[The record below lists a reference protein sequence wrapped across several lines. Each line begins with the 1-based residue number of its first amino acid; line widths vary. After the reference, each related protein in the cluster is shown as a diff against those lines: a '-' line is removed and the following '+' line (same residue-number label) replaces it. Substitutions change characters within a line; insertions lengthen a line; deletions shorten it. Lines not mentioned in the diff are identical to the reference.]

1 MRKVLGVNGLGVA
14 LWQKKESHASQSERQ
29 GKHAGCRMTNDRKH
43 RKACPGGDSWQSRE
57 ESRGE
62 PLFDGRSLPAMGKQ
76 LGTCTHGLDGVKGGD
91 THGRNRGAKSGESLS
106 GSAPVADKGRYKP
119 RGESRPNARQE
130 VGDGH
135 SSADGGDS
143 TTPPEQRAI
152 SLDVPPNT
160 GGDGVNARKAT
171 STSKK
176 RSQVLWDGLYES
188 AKKQPE
194 RKYGNLYDKLWRP
207 DILHEAWRRVRAN
220 KGAPGVDGESVAWIK
235 SYGVDLYLAELA
247 AELRAE
253 DFRPG
258 LVKRVFIPKGDGRL
272 RPLGIPT
279 VTDRVVQMAVKLV
292 VEPLF
297 EADFLPCSYGFRPKT
312 SSHHALRVIDDHL
325 RRGYRWV
332 VDVDLKSYFDTIPH
346 DALLE
351 LVGRRVADRKVM
363 RLIRLWLKAGILHQG
378 VVAYPELGS
387 PQGGVLSPLL
397 ANIYLHEVDKE
408 WRWRGPRAVLVR
420 YADDMLILC
429 PTEADARRELEHL
442 TGCLDKLKL
451 TLNAE
456 KTRLVCAP
464 DGFDFLG
471 FSYRAGYYT
480 RGGKLRQTM
489 VKVPRRKAEQGMRDK
504 IKKTVKELHLGDS
517 LNDTVKLLNAML
529 RGWFNYFR
537 VGNVKEALE
546 GIVRHACFQLRI
558 YLRRRFHRKRSQY
571 SRRWTDKMF
580 HETYKLYTASEL
592 LTGRRANAYS

>member
-1 MRKVLGVNGLGVA
+1 
-14 LWQKKESHASQSERQ
+14 
-29 GKHAGCRMTNDRKH
+29 
-43 RKACPGGDSWQSRE
+43 
-57 ESRGE
+57 
-62 PLFDGRSLPAMGKQ
+62 
-76 LGTCTHGLDGVKGGD
+76 
-91 THGRNRGAKSGESLS
+91 
-106 GSAPVADKGRYKP
+106 
-119 RGESRPNARQE
+119 
-130 VGDGH
+130 
-135 SSADGGDS
+135 
-143 TTPPEQRAI
+143 
-152 SLDVPPNT
+152 
-160 GGDGVNARKAT
+160 VNARKAT

-176 RSQVLWDGLYES
+176 RSQVLWEGLCES

-194 RKYGNLYDKLWRP
+194 RKYGNLYDKVWRP
-207 DILHEAWRRVRAN
+207 DILGEAWRRVSAN
-220 KGAPGVDGESVAWIK
+220 KGAPGVDGKSVEWIK
-235 SYGVDLYLAELA
+235 SYGVELYLEELA

-258 LVKRVFIPKGDGRL
+258 LVKRVFIPKGDGRQ

-297 EADFLPCSYGFRPKT
+297 EADFLPCSYGFRPGR
-312 SSHHALRVIDDHL
+312 SAHDALRVIDDHL

-346 DALLE
+346 DALLK

-378 VVAYPELGS
+378 VVENPELGS

-471 FSYRAGYYT
+471 FSYRVGYYA

-504 IKKTVKELHLGDS
+504 IKKTVKELHLGDP
-517 LNDTVKLLNAML
+517 LNDTVNLLNAML

-571 SRRWTDKMF
+571 SRRWTDQMF
-580 HETYKLYTASEL
+580 HDTYKLYTASEL
-592 LTGRRANAYS
+592 LTGRRANANS

>member
-1 MRKVLGVNGLGVA
+1 VRKVLGVNGLGVA

-332 VDVDLKSYFDTIPH
+332 VDVDLKSYLDTVSYCVPSH
-346 DALLE
+346 GRLSKR
-351 LVGRRVADRKVM
+351 VGCGSSTLMRRPLRLPRRTWTAESSPRFTRCKTVCRKTPSIRVASSM
-363 RLIRLWLKAGILHQG
+363 GT
-378 VVAYPELGS
+378 YPGGS
-387 PQGGVLSPLL
+387 CSW
-397 ANIYLHEVDKE
+397 K
-408 WRWRGPRAVLVR
+408 RWRSRSSTRMRQGEPGVS
-420 YADDMLILC
+420 C
-429 PTEADARRELEHL
+429 SPTM
-442 TGCLDKLKL
+442 K
-451 TLNAE
+451 
-456 KTRLVCAP
+456 P
-464 DGFDFLG
+464 
-471 FSYRAGYYT
+471 
-480 RGGKLRQTM
+480 
-489 VKVPRRKAEQGMRDK
+489 
-504 IKKTVKELHLGDS
+504 
-517 LNDTVKLLNAML
+517 
-529 RGWFNYFR
+529 
-537 VGNVKEALE
+537 
-546 GIVRHACFQLRI
+546 
-558 YLRRRFHRKRSQY
+558 
-571 SRRWTDKMF
+571 
-580 HETYKLYTASEL
+580 SEIQ
-592 LTGRRANAYS
+592 R